1 MLRNE
6 RGSGFLK
13 VLIYLILIAY
23 IGLLIFRFVSIS
35 IRYKDLD
42 VKIRDII
49 RNSIEC
55 NQDKLME
62 QIYNLLD
69 ERGIIPLE
77 EEIVVQCKGNRARVS
92 FSYEEIL
99 DGILFKKKILKRVEV
114 EGVIS

>member
-13 VLIYLILIAY
+13 ILIYLVLISY

-35 IRYKDLD
+35 IRYKDVD
-42 VKIRDII
+42 VKIRDAI

-55 NQDKLME
+55 NRDKLME

-69 ERGIIPLE
+69 ERGIVPVE
-77 EEIVVQCKGNRARVS
+77 EEISVQCKGNKARVS

-99 DGILFKKKILKRVEV
+99 DGIFFKKKILKRVEV

>member
-13 VLIYLILIAY
+13 IIIYLILITY

-55 NQDKLME
+55 NRDKLME
-62 QIYNLLD
+62 QVYNLLD
-69 ERGIIPLE
+69 ERGVIPFE
-77 EEIVVQCKGNRARVS
+77 EEIFVQCKGNRARVT
-92 FSYEEIL
+92 FSYEEIF
-99 DGILFKKKILKRVEV
+99 DGILFKKRILKKVEI
-114 EGVIS
+114 EGAIS